1 MKGELTMR
9 LVKCLALVATISISV
24 VLCSCTTRK
33 YAPLSA
39 GIMNES
45 YSMGNYK
52 AEFNTSLFFLDKAV
66 RRACARAHLTKT
78 EHAYRTNSC
87 EYRFFD
93 IDKVPLEIVIT
104 TLEDTTGIKIRVG
117 RWGDNEASQKLLV
130 AIDEE
135 LRLLTQAPPIE
146 K

>member
-1 MKGELTMR
+1 MR
-9 LVKCLALVATISISV
+9 LVKSLALIATISISV
-24 VLCSCTTRK
+24 ALCSCASK
-33 YAPLSA
+33 KEAPLSA
-39 GIMNES
+39 GIMNEN
-45 YSMGNYK
+45 YSMGNYR
-52 AEFNTSLFFLDKAV
+52 AEFNTTLFMLDKAV

-104 TLEDTTGIKIRVG
+104 TLEDTTGIKIRIG
-117 RWGDNEASQKLLV
+117 RWGDKEASQKLLI

-135 LRLLTQAPPIE
+135 LRLLTQAPPME
-146 K
+146 N